1 MTSHPSELD
10 VLHAEHHALS
20 VAMHARPPANP
31 VRASATPTI
40 CGPQTAILPKPKPP
54 PSEPHDAASP
64 TPQTPTDRRSTTMN
78 TETDQAAARVSEAQ
92 VHQIADALW
101 DDMIGASRSTVRNVL
116 RDLFVAAGIEV
127 AS

>member
-1 MTSHPSELD
+1 MSGIT
-10 VLHAEHHALS
+10 EH
-20 VAMHARPPANP
+20 
-31 VRASATPTI
+31 
-40 CGPQTAILPKPKPP
+40 
-54 PSEPHDAASP
+54 DW
-64 TPQTPTDRRSTTMN
+64 TDRRSTTMN